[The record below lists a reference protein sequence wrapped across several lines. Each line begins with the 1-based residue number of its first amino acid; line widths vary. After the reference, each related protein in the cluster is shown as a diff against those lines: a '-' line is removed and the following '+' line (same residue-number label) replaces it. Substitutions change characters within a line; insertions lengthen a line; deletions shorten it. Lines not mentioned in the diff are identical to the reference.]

1 MIERRLVV
9 DLVDY
14 GGRPEEQDVV
24 HFSLGVDADLELG
37 RVVRDDLAL
46 GGDLFAD
53 QNCPNVRLDEL
64 RLTHVADTELKNNQ
78 DVVAMVEAIE
88 NAKVEAIVERI
99 KKWP

>member
-9 DLVDY
+9 DLVDD
-14 GGRPEEQDVV
+14 GGRPEEQEIV
-24 HFSLGVDADLELG
+24 HCSLGVDADLELG

-78 DVVAMVEAIE
+78 DVEAMVEAIE

>member
-46 GGDLFAD
+46 LRHLLAD
-53 QNCPNVRLDEL
+53 HDGSDVRLDEL
-64 RLTHVADTELKNNQ
+64 GLTHVADAELLEVKNNGHGQ
-78 DVVAMVEAIE
+78 T
-88 NAKVEAIVERI
+88 
-99 KKWP
+99 